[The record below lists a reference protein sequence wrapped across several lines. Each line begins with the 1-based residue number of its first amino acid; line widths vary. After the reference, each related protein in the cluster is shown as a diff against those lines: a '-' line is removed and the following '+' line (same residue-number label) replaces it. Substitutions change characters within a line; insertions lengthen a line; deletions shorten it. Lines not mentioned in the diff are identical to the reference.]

1 MRQIKTI
8 DGKRYLILGFER
20 QYHRGDTYSDIVRS
34 AQGIQLNAEY
44 LTNVDKII
52 TFILYHSQQF
62 IVTELNLKK
71 AATVKHMWYAMGME
85 IKDFVPN
92 TKEQLWLNKSRL
104 QNEQLNHMF
113 NVEEK
118 SDNKQLNLKEKYSD
132 LFEFMLS
139 MMQGTLLLESKPSR
153 ELKEYHLYLYRNYPN
168 EEYNG
173 FIYIGEGHGLVL
185 GDMQKNNLDR
195 ILYMF
200 FYRQQYSLI
209 NVLPDSILNT
219 EHLDTM
225 HKMGFMKYVG

>member
-1 MRQIKTI
+1 MKQIKTI
-8 DGKRYLILGFER
+8 DGKRYLILDFER
-20 QYHRGDTYSDIVRS
+20 HNRRVYTYSDIVRS
-34 AQGIQLNAEY
+34 AQGIQFNADY

-62 IVTELNLKK
+62 IVTELNLEK

-85 IKDFVPN
+85 IKEFVPN
-92 TKEQLWLNKSRL
+92 KKEQLWLNKSRL

-118 SDNKQLNLKEKYSD
+118 SDNKQLNLKEKYTD

-153 ELKEYHLYLYRNYPN
+153 ELKKYHLYLYRNYPN
-168 EEYNG
+168 EEYKG
-173 FIYIGEGHGLVL
+173 FIYIGEGKGLVL
-185 GDMQKNNLDR
+185 GDMTKNNLAR

-200 FYRQQYSLI
+200 FQSKQYALI
-209 NVLPDSILNT
+209 DVLPDYILNT

-225 HKMGFMKYVG
+225 HKMEFMKYVG